1 MISVVDIYNS
11 VRDLCNKDQ
20 KGFVTPEVF
29 TTFAGIAQQS
39 VFNEMFKELTMG
51 KRARRQ
57 NLDLSR
63 DKSIIKGIEEDLAY
77 FIREVELSDADI
89 VEAEDILGDDDEVI
103 GVIPEYDASDISVSV
118 FPKPSDLAKII
129 SIRTMQPEEPAQ
141 LELVYNAED
150 IDRIISSNL
159 STPTSEFPVA
169 LISNQIQ
176 IFPEDVNSV
185 RMIYYRQPRSINP
198 VTSAIDLDAT
208 PVFANL
214 GGGPNNVNFPDIV
227 NCRHFELPEHY
238 KNELIIEIAKMI
250 GIRLRD
256 SFLSTFTIAEE
267 KAE

>member
-1 MISVVDIYNS
+1 MFFVYLYQMISVVDIYNT

-29 TTFAGIAQQS
+29 TTFAAIAQQNI
-39 VFNEMFKELTMG
+39 FNEMFSELAMG
-51 KRARRQ
+51 KKARRQ
-57 NLDLSR
+57 NVDLSR
-63 DKSIIKGIEEDLAY
+63 DKSIVKMAEEDLAY
-77 FIREVELSDADI
+77 FIKEVELTDSELINEGTEDEPEFYDNAD
-89 VEAEDILGDDDEVI
+89 VD
-103 GVIPEYDASDISVSV
+103 VST
-118 FPKPSDLAKII
+118 FDKPLDLSRII
-129 SIRTMQPEEPAQ
+129 SMRTIAPETPAQ
-141 LELVYNAED
+141 LELVYNPED

-169 LISNQIQ
+169 LISNKIH

-185 RMIYYRQPRSINP
+185 KLIYYRQPRSINP
-198 VTSAIDLDAT
+198 VTNAIDFDST
-208 PVFANL
+208 PVYQNL
-214 GGGPNNVNFPDIV
+214 GGGANNVNFPDIV

-256 SFLSTFTIAEE
+256 SFLSSFSIAEE